1 MSEPWN
7 TDVLFAS
14 KKQDWGT
21 PPHVFRYFDEKY
33 RFQLDAAARKDNAL
47 CERFIGP
54 EEDALSVPWK
64 AQTIWLNPP
73 YGRNV
78 GKWVEKAYR
87 EAQAGR
93 TVGMLIF
100 ARTDTRWWH
109 EYVMRAKLVYL
120 IKGRIKFVDG
130 EGNATSP
137 ATAPSCFVVFGRY
150 PPTEG
155 PRFISLDF
163 DNVQP

>member
-1 MSEPWN
+1 MPADVWN
-7 TDVLFAS
+7 KDVLFAS

-33 RFQLDAAARKDNAL
+33 HFQLDAAAREDNAL

-54 EEDALSVPWK
+54 EEDSLSVPWK
-64 AQTIWLNPP
+64 AQTVWLNPP
-73 YGRNV
+73 YGRGV
-78 GKWVEKAYR
+78 GEWVEKAYR

-109 EYVMRAKLVYL
+109 DYVMKAKLVYL

-130 EGNATSP
+130 EGNASNP

-150 PPTEG
+150 PPPDG

-163 DNVQP
+163 NDV